1 MKAENTNSAKLVSR
15 DLISIAIFSVIIQV
29 VLFVVAAIFGMII
42 PLYPFATAIDGL
54 ICGIVYMYLRA
65 KTPKHWAILLQAAVN
80 ALLLF
85 LFGTMWTMPAGIF
98 VGGLIAEFV
107 SRPKEN
113 RSFFFNMIGYCF
125 VMLGFAVGSYAPIV
139 FAKEWYAEYITG
151 AGMPTDYAGEVFSL
165 LNGPLFYGALALTV
179 TGSIAGAFIG
189 RAMLKKHFEKAGI
202 V

>member
-1 MKAENTNSAKLVSR
+1 MKPENTNSTRLVSR

-29 VLFVVAAIFGMII
+29 ILFVVAAIFGMIV
-42 PLYPFATAIDGL
+42 PLYPFATAIDGM

-65 KTPKHWAILLQAAVN
+65 KVPKHWAILLQTAVN
-80 ALLLF
+80 VLLLF
-85 LFGTMWTMPAGIF
+85 LMGTMWTMPAGIL

-113 RSFFFNMIGYCF
+113 RSFLCNMIGYSF
-125 VMLGFAVGSYAPIV
+125 VMLGFAIGSYAPIV

-151 AGMPTDYAGEVFSL
+151 SGMSAVYADEIFAL
-165 LNGPLFYGALALTV
+165 LSGPLFYGALALTV
-179 TGSIAGAFIG
+179 AGSITGAFLG
-189 RAMLKKHFEKAGI
+189 RAMLRKHFEKAGI